1 MAELTATVYI
11 QDSGYFDSSGW
22 ANMGNYTAYTGVSA
36 LGTSYGVHTFDLS
49 AYQYY
54 KLSDVFKVS
63 IEAEFIRD
71 INGRVRAGLFQYVNA
86 SNLSTSIV
94 KEHGYGWISDLALT
108 PTISMFTS
116 LESAGITDLSKV
128 GVVYQYSPTDGPA
141 RIYIGSKSYNDMQS
155 LTFYYTLVPPLAPS
169 ALTPNN
175 ISQNPKAPI
184 RLSWSHNLP
193 TVEGVTKDTV
203 SSSIVRYRK
212 NGGAWTQRT
221 VSGSTNN
228 YTIPANTF
236 VLDDVVEWQVA
247 TVASHNGQ
255 GAWSAIASITMAP
268 TPPSKSTLIYP
279 VDVRIRG
286 GETIGLEWLYNS
298 PYDNKPSKFDIR
310 WKIGEDEWQEAQNTG
325 QTSYVIP
332 AVEVSSMVQWKV
344 RAYGELGDM
353 GPWSDIATFYVI
365 AKPEL
370 PIIVDVSDNPRPLIT
385 FYAQELIMWQIQ
397 ILQSDKVIYD
407 TKQQHYL
414 NNNTHQV
421 TKYLDNGEYVAQIKI
436 WNEYGYESDWGEQA
450 FMIDAE
456 KPPQPTAR
464 IVANT
469 DYYIR
474 IHYQSDTAANYIY
487 RHNGTDY
494 EPIARVGQS
503 GYYDDYAAVPGVYQ
517 KYFVRAVSD
526 TNGFND
532 SMPMQGFINYEGAT
546 LASVN
551 DLKDILHLQYN
562 LDDSPPKDG
571 TFDSEYNL
579 LDFIGREYSV
589 VEFGDK
595 KARTLNFTFF
605 VTFKEYQALECLKS
619 SKTIICLRDAEFKKV
634 YGVIS
639 SELRFNKPS
648 VNLFNGFTVSF
659 SFKQTHYK
667 EAIEF

>member
-1 MAELTATVYI
+1 MGDWPARTGQSL
-11 QDSGYFDSSGW
+11 GYT
-22 ANMGNYTAYTGVSA
+22 N
-36 LGTSYGVHTFDLS
+36 YGVHLFDLS

-54 KLSDVFKVS
+54 KLGLSFKLS
-63 IEAEFIRD
+63 AEVEYKSN
-71 INGRVRAGLFQYVNA
+71 INGRLDAGLFQYVDA
-86 SNLSTSIV
+86 QSLSTSIV
-94 KEHGYGWISDLALT
+94 KSHGYGYISDLALY
-108 PTISMFTS
+108 PTITLWPGTS
-116 LESAGITDLSKV
+116 INSINDLSKV
-128 GVVYQYSPTDGPA
+128 GVVYQYRPDEGPSSIA
-141 RIYIGSKSYNDMQS
+141 LQRRSYAQYQS
-155 LTFYYTLVPPLAPS
+155 LTFSYTLVAPLAPD
-169 ALTPNN
+169 ALSPNN
-175 ISQNPKAPI
+175 LSQNPKAAI
-184 RLSWSHNLP
+184 KLSWNHNLQE
-193 TVEGVTKDTV
+193 VEGVTKDTISGSV
-203 SSSIVRYRK
+203 VRYRK
-212 NGGAWTQRT
+212 NGGAWTT
-221 VSGSTNN
+221 INITGTGNT
-228 YTIPANTF
+228 YAIPAETF
-236 VLDDVVEWQVA
+236 VLGDNVQWQVA
-247 TVASHNGQ
+247 SVATHNGQ

-332 AVEVSSMVQWKV
+332 AVDVSSFVQWQV

-353 GPWSDIATFYVI
+353 GEWSDIASFYVI

-370 PIIVDVSDNPRPLIT
+370 PIIVDVSDSPRPLIT

-414 NNNTHQV
+414 NSNTHQV

-436 WNEYGYESDWGEQA
+436 WNEYNYESDWGQLA

-456 KPPQPTAR
+456 KPPRPTAR
-464 IVANT
+464 IVTNT

-474 IHYQSDTAANYIY
+474 IHYQSETEINYIY

-494 EPIARVGQS
+494 EPIARVGQA

-532 SMPMQGFINYEGAT
+532 SVPIQGFIKYEGAT

-551 DLKDILHLQYN
+551 DLSNILHLQYN

-605 VTFKEYQALECLKS
+605 VTFKEYQALERLKS
-619 SKTIICLRDAEFKKV
+619 NKTIICLRDAEFKKV

-659 SFKQTHYK
+659 TFKQVHYK